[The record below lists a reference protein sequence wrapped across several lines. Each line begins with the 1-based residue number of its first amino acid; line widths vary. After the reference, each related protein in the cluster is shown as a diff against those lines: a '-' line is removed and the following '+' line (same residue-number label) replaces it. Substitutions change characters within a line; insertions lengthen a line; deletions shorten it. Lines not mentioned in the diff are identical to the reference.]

1 MPKDKTTII
10 AWVLAITILLIV
22 IILRATGMI

>member
-10 AWVLAITILLIV
+10 AWALAIAILLIV